1 MAEAV
6 NFVEAAFRFAV
17 RPREKLTPWQWGDLH
32 FDVGAVSP
40 FRGMFRSD
48 TSPWIREPLEAAA
61 DNRIRFLVVMCA
73 AQSSKTTLAMLILLF
88 WIATDPGPIQWVMS
102 TEPEAKTF
110 VNTRLRPSMELCKP
124 VSALMPANRKDNKTL
139 EINFG
144 ESPLLVSGAAAQNKL
159 QGNPKRYLLL
169 DEVRNWKNAA
179 ALPTVLKRITSWWNG
194 RAVLTSTGGVEGDQ
208 LHNEFLA
215 GDQRHYYVPC
225 PHCQQS
231 QVLEFDRLKWD
242 ENETTRPGGEWSFD
256 ALALTVRYECKACGK
271 AITDNYGTRRAMAL
285 AGVWVAHNAKAA
297 SNRRSYTW
305 SALIVPWIPW
315 ARIVEE
321 FLLAKIALANGSHEA
336 LKTFIT
342 ETLGEVWVEE
352 KMYESELKPTGG
364 DYLARDKWDEEI
376 LRFCTID
383 KQKDHYWVLI
393 RAWAKSGASRLVY
406 FDKLRTEE
414 DLKACVKEY
423 GVDHRR
429 VFVDCGYEENEVLQL
444 CCANGWKA
452 FKGDE
457 RVNFA
462 CRTDEGEPYLGPY
475 TWPPLVG
482 KPGIGTASYGAQACA
497 KIHWSNP
504 TIKDVLARLKNGK
517 AAPWG
522 VPIDV
527 HPEFSKH
534 MSSEMKK
541 SVLDKRYNRYV
552 KRWVAIG
559 RRPNHGWD
567 CECMQVVCAMLAG
580 LIANPFAS
588 AAAPDKE
595 A

>member
-1 MAEAV
+1 M

-124 VSALMPANRKDNKTL
+124 VADLLPKDRKDNKTL

-169 DEVRNWKNAA
+169 DEVRNWKNPA
-179 ALPTVLKRITSWWNG
+179 ALPTVLKRITAWWNG

-256 ALALTVRYECKACGK
+256 ALAATVRYECKACGGH
-271 AITDNYGTRRAMAL
+271 ISDNYGTRRAMAL
-285 AGVWVAHNAKAA
+285 AGVWVAHNPKAA

-352 KMYESELKPTGG
+352 KMFSTELKSTAG
-364 DYLARDKWDEEI
+364 DYRSTDVWADEVV
-376 LRFCTID
+376 RFGTVD
-383 KQKDHYWVLI
+383 VQKDHYWAVI
-393 RAWAKSGASRLVY
+393 RAWAKDGSSRLIWFGRLGTIGDVKTIMREHNVQ
-406 FDKLRTEE
+406 DG
-414 DLKACVKEY
+414 CV
-423 GVDHRR
+423 
-429 VFVDCGYEENEVLQL
+429 FLDCGFEQDSVWQI

-452 FKGDE
+452 FRGDD
-457 RVNFA
+457 RQNFP
-462 CRTDEGEPYLGPY
+462 CYTDDGKKYLSPYS
-475 TWPPLVG
+475 WPPTIG
-482 KPGIGTASYGAQACA
+482 KPGIGTSTYGAQSC
-497 KIHWSNP
+497 KVVVWSNP
-504 TIKDVLARLKNGK
+504 TIKDILARLKSGR
-517 AAPWG
+517 ALPWG
-522 VPIDV
+522 IPIDV
-527 HPEFSKH
+527 NPDYARH

-541 SVLDKRYNRYV
+541 RILDKKFNRYV
-552 KRWVAIG
+552 ERWVAIG

-567 CECMQVVCAMLAG
+567 CECMQIVCAMIGG
-580 LIANPFAS
+580 LLANPFSRAEEPEPTQ
-588 AAAPDKE
+588 AA
-595 A
+595 